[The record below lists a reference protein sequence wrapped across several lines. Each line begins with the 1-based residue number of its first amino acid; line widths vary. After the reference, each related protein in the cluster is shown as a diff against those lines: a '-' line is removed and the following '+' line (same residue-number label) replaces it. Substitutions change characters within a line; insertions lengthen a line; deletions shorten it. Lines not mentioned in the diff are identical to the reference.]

1 MNSYINHIPAN
12 IKNSAFPLAKLDLK
26 RLEGIQKD
34 IPLFDGVNL
43 EDISFLAKRLETLN
57 LFRGCRVNC
66 SHCLKDAKPPVKGR
80 ETILYEDLTRFLDGF
95 KELSGRLGIN
105 VLQGNKYLNI
115 IDDANP
121 SDIPIAGKSRNHS
134 ISEAVKEI
142 YNKLNIPVLFVT
154 SGWNKA
160 SKYAQSA
167 SEELAGMIEKNPD
180 MVKSVDIS
188 INPFAGIME
197 NSRNALKKNDSA
209 GAEFF
214 RNIYTSRMANA
225 LKSFLKLFES
235 GKAQIIYRH
244 APDFDGN
251 CTTGESET
259 KKLYEEIY
267 GKLKKLTGSYLEN
280 IPYLKPENLTVFDKS
295 HLIEPSGRGRRY
307 FPQDKNLKEQ
317 SELIEEVLEW
327 QMMSPQ
333 ERRKTLF
340 DCSVK
345 CVDID
350 GSVYTTMPSLRT
362 EHISAPIEL
371 TVPANIQLNYENKTP
386 AGKVFSDIELD

>member
-12 IKNSAFPLAKLDLK
+12 IKNSAFPLARLDLK

-317 SELIEEVLEW
+317 SELIEEALEW

-350 GSVYTTMPSLRT
+350 GSVYATMPSLRT

>member
-105 VLQGNKYLNI
+105 VLQG
-115 IDDANP
+115 
-121 SDIPIAGKSRNHS
+121 
-134 ISEAVKEI
+134 
-142 YNKLNIPVLFVT
+142 
-154 SGWNKA
+154 
-160 SKYAQSA
+160 
-167 SEELAGMIEKNPD
+167 
-180 MVKSVDIS
+180 
-188 INPFAGIME
+188 
-197 NSRNALKKNDSA
+197 
-209 GAEFF
+209 
-214 RNIYTSRMANA
+214 
-225 LKSFLKLFES
+225 
-235 GKAQIIYRH
+235 
-244 APDFDGN
+244 
-251 CTTGESET
+251 
-259 KKLYEEIY
+259 
-267 GKLKKLTGSYLEN
+267 
-280 IPYLKPENLTVFDKS
+280 
-295 HLIEPSGRGRRY
+295 
-307 FPQDKNLKEQ
+307 KNLKEQ
-317 SELIEEVLEW
+317 SELIEEALEW

-350 GSVYTTMPSLRT
+350 GSVYATMPSLRT